1 MAEGRRFDDGLSD
14 VPDSV
19 SSTHEGREDKIHQS
33 HSSEVWEDA
42 KIQHN
47 SKSSSPGSRFKQQYQ
62 SLTGRMRHCW
72 LLELF
77 CATLGGCCL
86 ATIVALLAVYNNKS
100 LEAWRCI
107 ISLNTVVSVLG
118 TISKIA
124 LSEVLAASLSQFK
137 WLWFTNQYKP
147 LADFA
152 AIEDASHSVL
162 GSATLLFST
171 RWRSIASFGAIVT
184 VLTVAMDPFFQ
195 ALIQYRG
202 HMEPGVLTS
211 PKLARLPSTTYIDAG
226 IQLAQYK
233 PMSDAPNDTSNIFPY
248 LYCTFPNFQIKTG
261 FMGGLQQ
268 QAAVDRFQSLRY
280 SCASGNCTWP
290 VLATLGISIVCVDH
304 DYHHEHIDQCTAK
317 FFRNFICGTQFTYNR
332 KLAQLN
338 KLTQL
343 VRLTYEYEYF
353 NKITLVLEL
362 VCDQL
367 GPLADA
373 DQLASS
379 NLNEFVLSDGVESCE
394 CIFERKPD
402 SFLNFV
408 LYRILYHVPKRVLD
422 LSKRIFRSI
431 LVLGS
436 CHLPNNI
443 AVSAVFALDLT
454 IV

>member
-1 MAEGRRFDDGLSD
+1 MAEGQRFNDGLPD
-14 VPDSV
+14 VPDSI
-19 SSTHEGREDKIHQS
+19 SSTCEGREDKTHRS
-33 HSSEVWEDA
+33 HSEVWQDA

-47 SKSSSPGSRFKQQYQ
+47 SKFSSPGSRFKQQYQ
-62 SLTGRMRHCW
+62 SLTGRMRHYW

-86 ATIVALLAVYNNKS
+86 AAIVALLAVYNNKP
-100 LEAWRCI
+100 LEAWRFI
-107 ISLNTVVSVLG
+107 VSLNTVVSVLG
-118 TISKIA
+118 TVSKIA

-162 GSATLLFST
+162 GSATPLFST

-202 HMEPGVLTS
+202 HMEPGILS
-211 PKLARLPSTTYIDAG
+211 APERARLPSTKYIDAG

-233 PMSDAPNDTSNIFPY
+233 PISDAPDVTSNIFPY
-248 LYCTFPNFQIKTG
+248 LYCTFPDFQIKTG

-268 QAAVDRFQSLRY
+268 EAAVDRFQSLRY
-280 SCASGNCTWP
+280 SCASGNCTWL
-290 VLATLGISIVCVDH
+290 VFATLGISSVCLDH
-304 DYHHEHIDQCTAK
+304 Y
-317 FFRNFICGTQFTYNR
+317 RNFVYGKNFTYNR

-343 VRLTYEYEYF
+343 VRLTYEHEYLI
-353 NKITLVLEL
+353 KITHVFEL

-367 GPLADA
+367 GMIADA
-373 DQLASS
+373 DQLARF
-379 NLNEFVLSDGVESCE
+379 NLNESVLSDGVECEFDDTCE

-402 SFLNFV
+402 SFLNCV
-408 LYRILYHVPKRVLD
+408 LYPIFYHVPKRVLD

-443 AVSAVFALDLT
+443 AKSAFSALDLP